1 MCCIELEKDG
11 KTCTVKISNE
21 QDVFWK
27 SPFEPFLVF
36 INYASSDENEDLT
49 EDAIEMWEESNM
61 VASDMF
67 DCLFRIDVKTITLSH
82 LSQPKK
88 Q

>member
-1 MCCIELEKDG
+1 MKESFK
-11 KTCTVKISNE
+11 
-21 QDVFWK
+21 
-27 SPFEPFLVF
+27 PYLVF
-36 INYASSDENEDLT
+36 INYASSDDNKDLT
-49 EDAIEMWEESNM
+49 KDVIEMWEESNM